1 MNKYWFNILALFV
14 AASCAPQQ
22 QETPNRHIV
31 KRQDNCSLECPYIYY
46 KVCATSDDGGEEL
59 AFKNLCVMKY
69 YECILET
76 SEFYFHIKL
85 KDIFEIRILNFIF
98 QNTLSLIVPMKMHM
112 WLRIEIFF
120 QKLYSTKLL

>member
-1 MNKYWFNILALFV
+1 MQKTVLIKIIIFPNIALIV
-14 AASCAPQQ
+14 AASCAPQN

-76 SEFYFHIKL
+76 SEYYYFISFN
-85 KDIFEIRILNFIF
+85 IWIVMLN
-98 QNTLSLIVPMKMHM
+98 
-112 WLRIEIFF
+112 LRF
-120 QKLYSTKLL
+120 SN